1 MRVPQESPAESNR
14 QERERRDPSVISWEK
29 IRKKLHDAM
38 VAESD
43 EKSLAA
49 GFAVGVF
56 FSFTPLVTL
65 HMVLAL
71 IVAVMF
77 RLNKMTTMAGV
88 WVNNPYTMPF
98 VFYLCFRLGERI
110 LGMQVT
116 PPSFESYTLETV
128 LKAAV
133 PYAGPLFLGT
143 TIVGILAAVV
153 GYVIVYRIAVR
164 VKSARRKGTN

>member
-1 MRVPQESPAESNR
+1 M
-14 QERERRDPSVISWEK
+14 IGWGK
-29 IRKKLHDAM
+29 IRGKIQEAIAAD
-38 VAESD
+38 SD
-43 EKSLAA
+43 ERSLAA

-71 IVAVMF
+71 SVALVF
-77 RLNKMTTMAGV
+77 RFNKVATIAGA

-98 VFYLCFRLGERI
+98 VFYGCFSLGEWV
-110 LGMQVT
+110 LGIQVP

-133 PYAGPLFLGT
+133 PYAAPLFLGT
-143 TIVGILAAVV
+143 TIVGLAAAAL
-153 GYVIVYRIAVR
+153 GYVVVYRIAVK
-164 VKSARRKGTN
+164 VKSARRKGTK

>member
-1 MRVPQESPAESNR
+1 
-14 QERERRDPSVISWEK
+14 VIGWEK
-29 IRKKLHDAM
+29 IRKKIHDAII
-38 VAESD
+38 AESD

-71 IVAVMF
+71 IVAVVF

-98 VFYLCFRLGERI
+98 VFYLCFRLGEWI
-110 LGMQVT
+110 LGMQVP
-116 PPSFESYTLETV
+116 PPSFESYTLKV
-128 LKAAV
+128 FLKAAV
-133 PYAGPLFLGT
+133 PYAAPLFLGT
-143 TIVGILAAVV
+143 TIVGFLASAL

>member
-1 MRVPQESPAESNR
+1 M
-14 QERERRDPSVISWEK
+14 IGWEK
-29 IRKKLHDAM
+29 IRKKIHDAII
-38 VAESD
+38 AESD

-71 IVAVMF
+71 IVAMVF

-98 VFYLCFRLGERI
+98 VFYLCFRLGEWI
-110 LGMQVT
+110 LGMQVP
-116 PPSFESYTLETV
+116 PPSFESYTLKV
-128 LKAAV
+128 FLKAAV
-133 PYAGPLFLGT
+133 PYAAPLFLGT
-143 TIVGILAAVV
+143 TIVGIAAAGL
-153 GYVIVYRIAVR
+153 GYMVVYRIAVK
-164 VKSARRKGTN
+164 VKSARRKGMI